1 MSTMKPPTLDLF
13 ADAEPEQA
21 RRREQIGE
29 QSFVLRGFALPWLE
43 RLLPALEAV
52 LAAAPFRQMVTPGG
66 FTMSV
71 ALSSCGALGWT
82 TDRSGYRYT
91 HHDPQTGQPWPD
103 MPEIFLQLAQA
114 AAQEAGFSEFLP
126 DSCLINRYL
135 PGAKMSLHQ
144 DKNECTYAAPI
155 VGLMIEKYLN
165 DTIAANRMPIVE
177 KFNKMNLI
185 PPRIYAEMKTLDSML
200 HRKDSAY
207 LIAKGYIKLIKDTMD
222 MDKSDEDELLD
233 QIKKGKEDQKKNN
246 KKEGTD
252 NKLQINTE
260 AILPNSEKKK
270 PEPQDTL
277 RME

>member
-1 MSTMKPPTLDLF
+1 MNPTTPDLF
-13 ADAEPEQA
+13 ADAEPVQQP
-21 RRREQIGE
+21 RREQIGE
-29 QSFVLRGFALPWLE
+29 QSYVLRGFALPGWNVCCRHSRLCWL
-43 RLLPALEAV
+43 RHR
-52 LAAAPFRQMVTPGG
+52 FGRWSRRG

-155 VGLMIEKYLN
+155 VSVSLGLPAMFLFGGFERGDKASVSRCC
-165 DTIAANRMPIVE
+165 TATSWSGAASIACAITVSCPSRKASIHCWVNSGSTSPSARRDEPVE
-177 KFNKMNLI
+177 FDRK
-185 PPRIYAEMKTLDSML
+185 
-200 HRKDSAY
+200 HRSVTARRR
-207 LIAKGYIKLIKDTMD
+207 G
-222 MDKSDEDELLD
+222 
-233 QIKKGKEDQKKNN
+233 
-246 KKEGTD
+246 
-252 NKLQINTE
+252 
-260 AILPNSEKKK
+260 
-270 PEPQDTL
+270 
-277 RME
+277 